1 MEMTDTKQERSGG
14 GIGLTFAGG
23 GGKGAYQIGVWKYLR
38 EIGLEK
44 KIEAVS
50 GTSVGA
56 LNAAL
61 FAAGEYR
68 SAERIWQN
76 MAPEQVLTLKTLEEK
91 LSFRLPEPDGEI
103 DLPDPGSSLKLEFKK
118 DLLQWLNTWK
128 SDGLISQE
136 GLRDIIASS
145 GAVEKIVRGSMP
157 CFVTCTEVEP
167 EVRCNRFDLRN
178 HDSGEA
184 EKLLLAT
191 AAIPYVFDPVEVMGK
206 SFYDGGISEVGDNVP
221 VAPLFRIGME
231 KVIAVYLKTS
241 PDMSAN
247 SRYREDTVE
256 IIPSESIG
264 NFFTGTLNFTKEH
277 ALELMEFG
285 YLDAKERYGDQLRAL
300 LQCDSH
306 LDPEMA
312 AREEERM
319 RSENG

>member
-38 EIGLEK
+38 E
-44 KIEAVS
+44 
-50 GTSVGA
+50 
-56 LNAAL
+56 
-61 FAAGEYR
+61 
-68 SAERIWQN
+68 
-76 MAPEQVLTLKTLEEK
+76 
-91 LSFRLPEPDGEI
+91 
-103 DLPDPGSSLKLEFKK
+103 
-118 DLLQWLNTWK
+118 
-128 SDGLISQE
+128 
-136 GLRDIIASS
+136 
-145 GAVEKIVRGSMP
+145 
-157 CFVTCTEVEP
+157 
-167 EVRCNRFDLRN
+167 
-178 HDSGEA
+178 
-184 EKLLLAT
+184 
-191 AAIPYVFDPVEVMGK
+191 
-206 SFYDGGISEVGDNVP
+206 
-221 VAPLFRIGME
+221 IGME

-285 YLDAKERYGDQLRAL
+285 YLDAKERYEDQLRAL

-306 LDPEMA
+306 LDPEIA